1 MAVFVCA
8 RAVRSARFWPL
19 ATALWFA
26 LVAPAQSQ
34 SPSAPKAASP
44 VASDIRGA
52 GATFPAKV
60 YQRWAQRY
68 AEVAGQTVRYQ
79 ANGSGQGVAQIA
91 ARAVDFGASD
101 VALSADELQQRK
113 LVQVPML
120 VGGIVP
126 VVNLPSVG
134 PNKLLLSG
142 EVLADIM
149 LGAVTQWDD
158 RRIAEL
164 NPRVPLPALRIVRVV
179 RADKSGTSEG
189 FARYLSAL
197 LPAFKQA
204 VGASTQPA
212 WPGEV
217 SKAEGND
224 GVVRALKLTEG
235 GIAYVSHDRVLKDG
249 LAAVRLRNAAGRDVA
264 ASEAGFRAAI
274 QDSELARSGDD
285 RASLMNST
293 APDAWPITLTSF
305 ILVDREPADAT
316 RATPVL
322 QFVYWCFMHGDELTR
337 GTGFAPLPV
346 RLQARLASR
355 LSEVRAKDGRVP
367 RYAHF

>member
-1 MAVFVCA
+1 MAGVVVELFKRAA
-8 RAVRSARFWPL
+8 RARQVLPL
-19 ATALWFA
+19 F
-26 LVAPAQSQ
+26 VACAVTWCASLPAQ
-34 SPSAPKAASP
+34 AE
-44 VASDIRGA
+44 VRGA

-60 YQRWAQRY
+60 YQRWGLRY
-68 AEVAGQTVRYQ
+68 AEMTGDVVRYQ
-79 ANGSGQGVAQIA
+79 ATGSGQGVSQIV
-91 ARAVDFGASD
+91 ARAVDFGATD
-101 VALSADELQQRK
+101 VPLSADELQQRK
-113 LVQVPML
+113 LVQIPML

-149 LGAVTQWDD
+149 LGVITQWDD
-158 RRIAEL
+158 RRIAEF

-179 RADKSGTSEG
+179 RADKSGSSEG

-197 LPAFKQA
+197 SPSFKQR
-204 VGASTQPA
+204 VVASTLPA

-224 GVVRALKLTEG
+224 GVVRMLKLTEG

-249 LAAVRLRNAAGRDVA
+249 LAAVRLRNAAGREVA

-285 RASLMNST
+285 RASLMNTS
-293 APDAWPITLTSF
+293 APEAWPITLTSF
-305 ILVDREPADAT
+305 ILVDREPADAM

-367 RYAHF
+367 RYASY